1 MLKTLDIAQ
10 NAYIGVLAVT
20 NDRFTLV
27 PEQTEDRD
35 LEVFEKTLKTTV
47 YRCNFGGL
55 SLLGSLSA
63 MNSRGLV
70 VPDYVDVDEIKPDD
84 DFTVAS
90 QIGVKFNAFG
100 NNILVN
106 DNFALV
112 HQRYDVKTVR
122 EIADV
127 LDVETEKG
135 TIAGFR
141 TVGSAA
147 VVTNKG
153 LLVHPLTKPDE
164 LDFLKEIFKVP
175 GNIGSANFGV
185 GQVGACLVANS
196 VGAVIGNHSTG
207 IELGRIEDSL
217 EIY

>member
-1 MLKTLDIAQ
+1 
-10 NAYIGVLAVT
+10 
-20 NDRFTLV
+20 
-27 PEQTEDRD
+27 
-35 LEVFEKTLKTTV
+35 
-47 YRCNFGGL
+47 
-55 SLLGSLSA
+55 

-70 VPDYVDVDEIKPDD
+70 VPDYVDMNEIEAGD
-84 DFTVAS
+84 DFRVVS
-90 QIGVKFNAFG
+90 DIGVKFNAFG

-106 DNFALV
+106 DKFALV

-127 LDVETEKG
+127 LDVETERG

-164 LDFLKEIFKVP
+164 LDHLKDLFKVP

-196 VGAVIGNHSTG
+196 RGAVAGIHSTG
-207 IELGRIEDSL
+207 IELGRIEDAL

>member
-1 MLKTLDIAQ
+1 VEL
-10 NAYIGVLAVT
+10 
-20 NDRFTLV
+20 
-27 PEQTEDRD
+27 
-35 LEVFEKTLKTTV
+35 
-47 YRCNFGGL
+47 
-55 SLLGSLSA
+55 
-63 MNSRGLV
+63 
-70 VPDYVDVDEIKPDD
+70 DEIKTDG
-84 DFTVAS
+84 DFNVVS
-90 QIGVKFNAFG
+90 EIGIKLNAFG

-112 HQRYDVKTVR
+112 HEKYDKKTVR

-153 LLVHPLTKPDE
+153 LLAHPLTQPDE
-164 LDFLKEIFKVP
+164 LERLKELFKVP
-175 GNIGSANFGV
+175 GNIGTANFGV

-196 VGAVIGNHSTG
+196 TGAVIGIHSTG
-207 IELGRIEDSL
+207 IELGRIEDAL